1 MADRLDGVLTEL
13 LAAQDNETAAMPS
26 SEDVPNTDPAAEG
39 GNDAV
44 TEGTPATENEGAE
57 APITDGE
64 GQEGGSEVLPESQP
78 DPQIDALTKATEALN
93 GMRGENAQLRQML
106 EQMQQTMMQQQKAQS
121 EANKVNEEKIAEAIL
136 EPPTLDFEQVQYM
149 SDEERQAALSKYNSA
164 VAEYTKKTVMKEL
177 QPLVDQYHRQTKEAE
192 NAAVKNQLIGSGKF
206 EGFSDDADQIEH
218 IISVTPGL
226 ADLPAETRYALGY
239 VINRGV
245 KAMNTVPTSETT
257 DELVARVLKNPD
269 AMKAIEKDRVM
280 RVAQSNKAAP
290 PVAASQGQNNA
301 PALSQNPPKRLD
313 EARAVALKML
323 GLK

>member
-26 SEDVPNTDPAAEG
+26 SDDVPNTDPAAEG
-39 GNDAV
+39 GNNAVSEGTTDAGQTEATPM
-44 TEGTPATENEGAE
+44 TEGESTDGSGEVPQTPEAPPLIDPLAE
-57 APITDGE
+57 A
-64 GQEGGSEVLPESQP
+64 
-78 DPQIDALTKATEALN
+78 TKALEGIRN
-93 GMRGENAQLRQML
+93 ENNELRNMLSQMK
-106 EQMQQTMMQQQKAQS
+106 QMMDQQSKAQS

-206 EGFSDDADQIEH
+206 EGFSDDAEQIEH

-290 PVAASQGQNNA
+290 PVAASQGQSNA
-301 PALSQNPPKRLD
+301 PALSNNPPKRLD
-313 EARAVALKML
+313 EARALALKMM